1 MGAAVQQSTILI
13 KPDAMQRGLLGEI
26 IGRFERKG
34 LKLVGMK
41 MIRLTDP
48 ILDSWYEHHK
58 EKPFFPKLKNYMQ
71 SAPIVAMLWEG
82 IEAIDTVR
90 KLCGVTLGRA
100 AEAGSIRGD
109 FSMSQ
114 QLNLIHASDSEKSAS
129 KEKSLIFD
137 DGDVFDWTSAADVL
151 IYSEEERS

>member
-1 MGAAVQQSTILI
+1 MQMQQSTILI
-13 KPDAMQRGLLGEI
+13 KPDGMQRGLLGEI
-26 IGRFERKG
+26 ISRFERKG
-34 LKLVGMK
+34 LKLVGLK

-48 ILDSWYEHHK
+48 ILDEWYVHHK

-82 IEAIDTVR
+82 VESIDTVR

-114 QLNLIHASDSEKSAS
+114 QLNLIHASDSEASAI
-129 KEKSLIFD
+129 KEKSLIF
-137 DGDVFDWTSAADVL
+137 GEGEVFEWTSASEVL
-151 IYSEEERS
+151 VYSEEERT

>member
-1 MGAAVQQSTILI
+1 MQRSTILV

-26 IGRFERKG
+26 ISRFERKG
-34 LKLVGMK
+34 LKLVAIK

-48 ILDSWYEHHK
+48 ILEDWYAHHK
-58 EKPFFPKLKNYMQ
+58 DKAFFPKLKNYMQ

-82 IEAIDTVR
+82 VEAIDTVR

-109 FSMSQ
+109 YSMSQ
-114 QLNLIHASDSEKSAS
+114 QLNLIHASDSEANAI
-129 KEKSLIFD
+129 KEKSLIF
-137 DGDVFDWTSAADVL
+137 GEGEVFEWTSASEVL
-151 IYSEEERS
+151 VYSEEERS

>member
-1 MGAAVQQSTILI
+1 MQMQQSTILI
-13 KPDAMQRGLLGEI
+13 KPDGMQRGLLGEI

-34 LKLVGMK
+34 LKLVGLK
-41 MIRLTDP
+41 MIRLSDP
-48 ILDSWYEHHK
+48 ILDDWYGHHK
-58 EKPFFPKLKNYMQ
+58 EKPFFPKLKSYMQ

-82 IEAIDTVR
+82 IEAVDTVR

-114 QLNLIHASDSEKSAS
+114 QLNLIHASDSESNAS
-129 KEKSLIFD
+129 KEKSLIF
-137 DGDVFDWTSAADVL
+137 GEGEVFEWTSASEVL
-151 IYSEEERS
+151 VYSDEERS

>member
-1 MGAAVQQSTILI
+1 MKMQQSTILI
-13 KPDAMQRGLLGEI
+13 KPDGMQRGLLGEI

-34 LKLVGMK
+34 LKLVGLK

-48 ILDSWYEHHK
+48 ILDEWYVHHK

-82 IEAIDTVR
+82 IDSVDTVR

-114 QLNLIHASDSEKSAS
+114 QLNLIHASDSPENAV
-129 KEKSLIFD
+129 KEKSLIF
-137 DGDVFDWTSAADVL
+137 GEGEVFEWTSASEVL
-151 IYSEEERS
+151 VYSEEERA

>member
-1 MGAAVQQSTILI
+1 MNTQQSTILI
-13 KPDAMQRGLLGEI
+13 KPDGVQRGLLGEI

-34 LKLVGMK
+34 LKLVGIK

-48 ILDSWYEHHK
+48 ILDTWYGHHK
-58 EKPFFPKLKNYMQ
+58 EKPFFPKLKSYMQ
-71 SAPIVAMLWEG
+71 SAPVVAMLWEG
-82 IEAIDTVR
+82 IEAVDTVR

-114 QLNLIHASDSEKSAS
+114 QLNLIHASDSAENAL
-129 KEKSLIFD
+129 KEKALLF
-137 DGDVFDWTSAADVL
+137 GEGEVFEWTSASEVL
-151 IYSEEERS
+151 VYSEEERS